1 MEISKSLEN
10 SPRRGISKALVQR
23 SIIFGILLLV
33 IVVSSFVS
41 SSFLTLTNLSNVTRQ
56 VAMIIITGCAATLLM
71 ISGNIDLSAG
81 SVVAL
86 TGVLCAKFAVMGF
99 PLPTAILLAS
109 ICGGLMG
116 LVNGVLVTRLR
127 MSPVI
132 ATLGTMYMGRGLALI
147 FADGKTINVGL
158 PENFILLGRS
168 SLGPIPVPLLITIVV
183 VALFIFIQ
191 NKTLLG
197 RYSYAIGGNRVTAVL
212 SGVNVSRIVLLL
224 YVLTGVFAG
233 FSGTILAARLGVG
246 HPNVGVGF
254 EFDVIIAI
262 IIGGTSLTGGEGT
275 VIGMV
280 IGAFIVGFLSNV
292 LNLLGMQAF
301 YQDVVKG
308 LVLVFAVL
316 MDIVIRDRIK

>member
-1 MEISKSLEN
+1 LEISKSLEV
-10 SPRRGISKALVQR
+10 STRRGISKSFLQR
-23 SIIFGILLLV
+23 SIIFGVLLLV
-33 IVVSSFVS
+33 IIVSSFVS
-41 SSFLTLTNLSNVTRQ
+41 KSFLTITNLSNVTRQ
-56 VAMIIITGCAATLLM
+56 VAMVIITGCAATLLM
-71 ISGNIDLSAG
+71 ISGNIDLSSG
-81 SVVAL
+81 SLVAL
-86 TGVLCAKFAVMGF
+86 TGVLCAKFAVMGY
-99 PLPTAILLAS
+99 PLWTAILLAS
-109 ICGGLMG
+109 ICGGLVG
-116 LVNGVLVTRLR
+116 LLNGILVTKLR
-127 MSPVI
+127 MSSVI
-132 ATLGTMYMGRGLALI
+132 ATLGTMYMARGLALI

-158 PENFILLGRS
+158 PANFVLLGRT
-168 SLGPIPVPLLITIVV
+168 SLGPVPVPLIITIVV

-212 SGVNVSRIVLLL
+212 SGVNVNMIVLLL

-292 LNLLGMQAF
+292 LNLMGVHTF

-308 LVLVFAVL
+308 VVLVLAVI
-316 MDIVIRDRIK
+316 MDIVIRERIK